1 MRHNRTGNGS
11 ADRRQR
17 QTGRPENLRNC
28 TVCEEVIAET
38 DQREK
43 EEEEREDLGV
53 PQPYN
58 RLIERAEEGRSG
70 EEVPRPRRQLPQG
83 MIAASAEHHRAEST
97 SDHTRQRREPI
108 RPQPVR
114 RSAAQPGAAAA
125 AAAVRPQNPAVPRH
139 RQRSAEAEA
148 KLERAMR
155 RIDQLTEQ
163 LAAEVAAAA
172 VEEMQSDDVEEEAPG
187 LEAEAAVPPAP
198 AADPH
203 DADLHEAPD
212 APAPPAAPRVAV
224 DTIAAIVAAVQAAQQ
239 PRAPQISRPPRN
251 LAYPPTNPSKPIP
264 ARHPKRWK
272 GRASNCIR
280 GANKPRRGPVYST

>member
-1 MRHNRTGNGS
+1 MRSFLLPARAVKNKIGEPQPAELMRHNRTGNGS

-38 DQREK
+38 DQREI

-125 AAAVRPQNPAVPRH
+125 AILRT
-139 RQRSAEAEA
+139 SC
-148 KLERAMR
+148 
-155 RIDQLTEQ
+155 
-163 LAAEVAAAA
+163 EVF
-172 VEEMQSDDVEEEAPG
+172 
-187 LEAEAAVPPAP
+187 
-198 AADPH
+198 
-203 DADLHEAPD
+203 
-212 APAPPAAPRVAV
+212 
-224 DTIAAIVAAVQAAQQ
+224 
-239 PRAPQISRPPRN
+239 
-251 LAYPPTNPSKPIP
+251 
-264 ARHPKRWK
+264 
-272 GRASNCIR
+272 
-280 GANKPRRGPVYST
+280 